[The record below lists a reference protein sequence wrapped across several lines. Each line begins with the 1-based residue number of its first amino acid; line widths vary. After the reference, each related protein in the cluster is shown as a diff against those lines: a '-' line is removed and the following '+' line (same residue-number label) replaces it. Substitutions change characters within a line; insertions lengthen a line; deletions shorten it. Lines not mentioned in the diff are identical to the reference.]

1 MMPTKMKWSM
11 AWWHQSPPVAVPR
24 VAAYVYPTE
33 DFSAEI
39 APLSFEAREG
49 RMLAQ
54 GAPQMD
60 ADPNDQM
67 AEVDDTDWPWLASP
81 ATATA
86 AAFHSP
92 HAADS
97 EAYEAIFSLEL

>member
-54 GAPQMD
+54 GA
-60 ADPNDQM
+60 NDQM

-92 HAADS
+92 HADS